1 MNIAKQATIALL
13 TDFGSEDGYVGAM
26 KGRILTEFPGTTLV
40 DISHAIRPYDIRQA
54 AFCLNNSYPY
64 FPEKTVF
71 VVVVDP
77 GVGTSRQGIV
87 IKTSQYYFVGPD
99 NGVFSYVFHREGY
112 QAFRIDLN
120 ALPDDIANTFHGR
133 DVFARIGAWLAAG
146 KLPENVLSPQK
157 SVQSFIKIPHKT
169 AGNRMNLEVL
179 HIDHF
184 GNLVLNLH
192 RQDWQVLE
200 SPETYRLVIKHLEFT
215 TIRET
220 FGDVPS
226 GELLLLWDSS
236 GYLQISKNQGD
247 AAKTL
252 QVNVGETAQLIL

>member
-133 DVFARIGAWLAAG
+133 DVFAPTVCRILLEPDVSDWAEPTD
-146 KLPENVLSPQK
+146 LPTPINPFATGEQGQVIY
-157 SVQSFIKIPHKT
+157 V
-169 AGNRMNLEVL
+169 
-179 HIDHF
+179 DHF
-184 GNLVLNLH
+184 GNLITNL
-192 RQDWQVLE
+192 RLKSAPARNLGIGNQIIPFASTFAEV
-200 SPETYRLVIKHLEFT
+200 PEGTPLAYI
-215 TIRET
+215 
-220 FGDVPS
+220 G
-226 GELLLLWDSS
+226 SS
-236 GYLQISKNQGD
+236 GLVEIAIRNGHAANTFASLNNNQPPIGMEC
-247 AAKTL
+247 
-252 QVNVGETAQLIL
+252 VILSS